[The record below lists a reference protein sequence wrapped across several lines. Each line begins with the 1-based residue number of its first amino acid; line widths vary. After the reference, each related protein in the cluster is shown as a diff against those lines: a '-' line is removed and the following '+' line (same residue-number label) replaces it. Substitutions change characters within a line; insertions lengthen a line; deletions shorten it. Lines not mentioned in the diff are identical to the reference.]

1 MVADLGGVG
10 TWTDVAVRAF
20 GDGAVIVANDATAVQ
35 AELVRLGRLADLLT
49 GPVTG
54 LGGRVAF
61 AEQVGTLLGRSTSG
75 AAPAGVGVLVAHLD
89 RFRPI
94 GLAHGWRGRAE
105 VLAVLADRLGALL
118 APGSSL
124 TQPSDDTFVLAVI
137 AEATNVAELAET
149 VRAVV
154 SRPVSLPAAAVV
166 VTASVGYAL
175 GSAGDDPERLV
186 HDAELAAVAAAL
198 EGGDRVFGASED
210 RRQLSLW
217 RHQLEQALRRALTED
232 GFRIQYQPEIELA
245 TGRVIG
251 AEALLRWE
259 HEPWRDRS
267 PAEVVALA
275 EEVGLIG
282 VLGEWVL
289 RAACAD
295 AASWTVPPGDS
306 PYVAV
311 NVSALQMADPRFNGV
326 VAAALAASGLDPGR
340 LCLELTET
348 ASFEDLDALRDRLVE
363 IKRLGV
369 SIALDDFGAGYA
381 GLDRVSVLP
390 VDMLKLDARFVAG
403 MHQDQARFAVVEAA
417 VALAQRLGMRV
428 IAEGVEGLVEEDT
441 LARLGYDAVQGYAVG
456 APMSSDELVRE
467 LARPARQRAER

>member
-1 MVADLGGVG
+1 VTDPAPGGLPGEEPALAAVVADLVLVLDRTGVVVSIDGRRPSVGGPLAGARPDAPVLESMSSTEPTEHAVPAAAITVIERALARVLAESASSTPAPSSTVVADLGGVG

-251 AEALLRWE
+251 AEAL
-259 HEPWRDRS
+259 
-267 PAEVVALA
+267 PA
-275 EEVGLIG
+275 
-282 VLGEWVL
+282 
-289 RAACAD
+289 
-295 AASWTVPPGDS
+295 
-306 PYVAV
+306 
-311 NVSALQMADPRFNGV
+311 
-326 VAAALAASGLDPGR
+326 
-340 LCLELTET
+340 T
-348 ASFEDLDALRDRLVE
+348 AIFS
-363 IKRLGV
+363 
-369 SIALDDFGAGYA
+369 
-381 GLDRVSVLP
+381 
-390 VDMLKLDARFVAG
+390 
-403 MHQDQARFAVVEAA
+403 
-417 VALAQRLGMRV
+417 
-428 IAEGVEGLVEEDT
+428 
-441 LARLGYDAVQGYAVG
+441 
-456 APMSSDELVRE
+456 
-467 LARPARQRAER
+467 